1 MFVSL
6 LLFDR
11 LLQLVFHTGEKDVD
25 QTKPHGEQA
34 RQFTRDD
41 CSRIAASTVN
51 AVLEKLAIR
60 QIIEGIAVFPA
71 GEGVV
76 LVDVVMRDLSADD
89 TWAVTVTIPL
99 PKEEADGR
107 E

>member
-1 MFVSL
+1 
-6 LLFDR
+6 
-11 LLQLVFHTGEKDVD
+11 VD
-25 QTKPHGEQA
+25 QTKSHGEQA

-60 QIIEGIAVFPA
+60 QIVEGIAVFPA
-71 GEGVV
+71 CEGVL

>member
-1 MFVSL
+1 
-6 LLFDR
+6 
-11 LLQLVFHTGEKDVD
+11 VD
-25 QTKPHGEQA
+25 QTKPRGKQA

-41 CSRIAASTVN
+41 VARITAEAVN
-51 AVLEKLAIR
+51 AVLEQLSIR

-89 TWAVTVTIPL
+89 TWAVTVIIP
-99 PKEEADGR
+99 PQKEEADGR

>member
-1 MFVSL
+1 
-6 LLFDR
+6 
-11 LLQLVFHTGEKDVD
+11 VD

-60 QIIEGIAVFPA
+60 QIVEGIAVFPA
-71 GEGVV
+71 CEGVL

-99 PKEEADGR
+99 PKE
-107 E
+107 